1 MATRVNNINDNL
13 AKYGL
18 NGEPGSPEFN
28 AAWKRFREYN
38 GVSGIVNLS
47 LLKSIRRTDAIEM
60 REILLDVMRTCQSIC
75 NNPAATTEQKVKA
88 AETVNA
94 TVRAYDLAMETVVGE
109 RKMKPVKEAKKEE
122 PVVAAPP
129 EPPKEAPVPRFY
141 EKVVIDT
148 QNGAKTGTA

>member
-75 NNPAATTEQKVKA
+75 NNPAATTGKKVKA

-94 TVRAYDLAMETVVGE
+94 TVRAYDLAS
-109 RKMKPVKEAKKEE
+109 KPLLEKEK
-122 PVVAAPP
+122 
-129 EPPKEAPVPRFY
+129 
-141 EKVVIDT
+141 
-148 QNGAKTGTA
+148 